1 MAEIKY
7 VDWDGLVYYDS
18 KSKQYIDDKFEGCLK
33 MGGII
38 PFSNLPSPSFQN
50 LNYVYKITEEFTSNE
65 FFEKQGYTY
74 RAGTWVQ
81 VIDIDNVYLYT
92 IFNEEDVVPIL
103 PGGELDLSNYYTI
116 SQTDDA
122 ISTAV
127 ASIERE
133 LTDYATQQWVED
145 KGYLTDIPDEYT
157 TVDFVVDAIDK
168 AKPDLTPYATTT
180 YVNEA
185 IRSEIDAIPEP
196 DLSSYALKSE
206 IPTVNEFINSIPKEY
221 VTESELDDKGYITD
235 ISGKADVA
243 HKHSIS
249 DIEGFDLDIYAKT
262 SDIEDFITMQDVEDK
277 NYATVS
283 EVSGKADKT
292 HTHSIEDIDGYES
305 PDLTPYALKSDLEG
319 VASESYVNA
328 AVDKIETDLD
338 NYYNKSEVDQ
348 KIADAVTG
356 GTVNLDNY
364 YTKSE
369 TDALVADAIDD
380 IELPDMSEYAK
391 LTDIPDVSKFITEIP
406 DSYAT
411 KSYVNDTIT
420 DNLTGYAKT
429 SEIPTV
435 DAFINAIPDKYVTD
449 TELSAM
455 NYATNTV
462 VNEKAD
468 KNHKHSY
475 NDLSDLPTI
484 PSIEGLATESFV
496 EESVESAI
504 ESTVSNYYTKA
515 EVDTAIDESISSIEI
530 PEVDTDSFATKV
542 ELSAKSDAVL
552 FTTDLFVNDPVGD
565 FVIGDSVKGLTIKQI
580 LTRILAL
587 SPTVNPDTP
596 DVPTTESLVETII
609 EDKIPM
615 YQLDIDGNIIE
626 GSNYSYKEMTPEQA
640 SLAPTEECFYQIK
653 DSSGEVIESGYQHLS
668 APTDDM
674 FYLVLLPVGV
684 TFGADGNTTHQVWDE
699 GQQIWTT
706 SNLELISDK
715 DAIKAVLDENE
726 LPFPV
731 YNESE
736 YTLWADSTFESWAGA
751 DYRFIINEDK

>member
-7 VDWDGLVYYDS
+7 VDWDGLVYYDG

-50 LNYVYKITEEFTSNE
+50 LNYVYKITEDFTSNE
-65 FFEKQGYTY
+65 FFEKQGYIY
-74 RAGTWVQ
+74 KAGTWVQ

-92 IFNEEDVVPIL
+92 IFNEEFDTPIL

-116 SQTDDA
+116 SQTDAA
-122 ISTAV
+122 ISNAV

-133 LTDYATQQWVED
+133 LDDYATQQWVED
-145 KGYLTDIPDEYT
+145 KGYLTDIPDEYA
-157 TVDFVVDAIDK
+157 TVDDVADAIDK

-180 YVNEA
+180 YVDET

-196 DLSSYALKSE
+196 DLSPYALKSE
-206 IPTVNEFINSIPKEY
+206 MPTISDFISAIPQEY
-221 VTESELDDKGYITD
+221 ITESELDNKGYITD
-235 ISGKADVA
+235 ISGKADVV

-249 DIEGFDLDIYAKT
+249 DIEGLDLDIYAKT
-262 SDIEDFITMQDVEDK
+262 SDIKDFITMQDVEDK

-292 HTHSIEDIDGYES
+292 HTHNIDDIDGYES
-305 PDLTPYALKSDLEG
+305 PDLTPYALKSDIEG
-319 VASESYVNA
+319 LASESYVDT
-328 AVDKIETDLD
+328 AVDKVETALD
-338 NYYNKSEVDQ
+338 NYYNKNEVDQ
-348 KIADAVTG
+348 KITDAVTG
-356 GTVNLDNY
+356 GTVSLDNY

-369 TDALVADAIDD
+369 TDTLVADAISD

-411 KSYVNDTIT
+411 KSYVDSAIT
-420 DNLTGYAKT
+420 ENLDGYAKS

-435 DAFINAIPDKYVTD
+435 NDFINAIPDKYVTD

-455 NYATNTV
+455 NYATNSV

-496 EESVESAI
+496 EESVESTIAD
-504 ESTVSNYYTKA
+504 YYTKA
-515 EVDTAIDESISSIEI
+515 EVDTAIDEAVSSIDI
-530 PEVDTDSFATKV
+530 PEVDTDSFATKD
-542 ELSAKSDAVL
+542 ELSVKSDAIL
-552 FTTDLFVNDPVGD
+552 FTTDLFVNDPVGS
-565 FVIGDSVKGLTIKQI
+565 FKIGDSVKGLTIKQI
-580 LTRILAL
+580 LTQILAL

-615 YQLDIDGNIIE
+615 YQLDIDGNVIE
-626 GSNYSYKEMTPEQA
+626 GSAYAYKEMTTEQA

-653 DSSGEVIESGYQHLS
+653 DASGEVIESGYQHLS

-674 FYLVLLPVGV
+674 FYLVLLPVGI
-684 TFGADGNTTHQVWDE
+684 TFGAGGNTTHQVWDE

-715 DAIKAVLDENE
+715 DTIQAVLEENE
-726 LPFPV
+726 LPFPD